1 MAFAKHRSCEHIASV
16 RGAAELSYA
25 SANLR
30 TLHRKKNKK
39 NEAQIGRPC
48 RKLSRARGYSA
59 RSYRGML
66 PSYGVSAEA
75 ADSDAPK
82 EDTDDKDGRTTGAP
96 GCPAGAGGSSGGGAI
111 AAAVKSSP
119 RRPLN
124 KESGLII

>member
-1 MAFAKHRSCEHIASV
+1 
-16 RGAAELSYA
+16 
-25 SANLR
+25 
-30 TLHRKKNKK
+30 
-39 NEAQIGRPC
+39 
-48 RKLSRARGYSA
+48 
-59 RSYRGML
+59 ML

-124 KESGLII
+124 KASGLIF